1 MEPYVPLKTSLEI
14 ARIRRACRIVGSI
27 LSSLRGFIEPGI
39 STLDIDVFCAREIER
54 FGALPALFRYKDYP
68 KHVCTSVNHIAAHGI
83 PGSYALQNGD
93 ILTVDITLSFDGW
106 HGDAAWTYLV
116 GTPDQDARRLVRAAW
131 EATCSGIR
139 AAKACG
145 RMGDI
150 GYAVESVA
158 RKYGCSVVESFVGHG
173 IGRHLHEEPMVMH
186 TGIEGTGIPIVPGM
200 VFTVEPILSLGR
212 PEMRVLDDGW
222 SVMAQDNSLCAQFEQ
237 TIAVMGKKTEILTR
251 ENSDPA
257 SQESLPPF

>member
-1 MEPYVPLKTSLEI
+1 
-14 ARIRRACRIVGSI
+14 
-27 LSSLRGFIEPGI
+27 
-39 STLDIDVFCAREIER
+39 
-54 FGALPALFRYKDYP
+54 
-68 KHVCTSVNHIAAHGI
+68 
-83 PGSYALQNGD
+83 
-93 ILTVDITLSFDGW
+93 
-106 HGDAAWTYLV
+106 
-116 GTPDQDARRLVRAAW
+116 
-131 EATCSGIR
+131 
-139 AAKACG
+139 
-145 RMGDI
+145 MGDI